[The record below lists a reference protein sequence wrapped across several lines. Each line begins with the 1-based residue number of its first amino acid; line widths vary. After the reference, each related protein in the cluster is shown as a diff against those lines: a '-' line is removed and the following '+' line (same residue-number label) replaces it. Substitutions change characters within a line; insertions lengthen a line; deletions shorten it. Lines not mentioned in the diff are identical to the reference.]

1 MNRPDKVRGFTLIEL
16 MLVLAVLGLISAMA
30 IPAVLNTTR
39 QIKLAANARAV
50 ERELQGARMKAV
62 RSNRAIRVRFNCPAT
77 GQYRMVE
84 LLGSKQT
91 PATDDADS
99 RAATRCG
106 YSAYPFPDT
115 NQDFFSI
122 PNNDGPIQTLQ
133 DGIGFGTDAQ
143 TVEFWPDG
151 TAHVAAGGTQPWPAI
166 TGEGVG
172 ITVFDIMHQSTIV
185 TSIGVN
191 GLGKITLH

>member
-1 MNRPDKVRGFTLIEL
+1 MTRTDNVRGFTLLEL
-16 MLVLAVLGLISAMA
+16 MLVLAVLAVISSMA

-62 RSNRAIRVRFNCPAT
+62 RSNRAIRVRFNCPTT
-77 GQYRMVE
+77 GQYRIVE
-84 LLGSKQT
+84 LLGSRQT

-122 PNNDGPIQTLQ
+122 PNNDGPIQMLQ
-133 DGIGFGTDAQ
+133 DGIGFGSDAQ
-143 TVEFWPDG
+143 TLEFWPDG
-151 TAHVAAGGTQPWPAI
+151 TAHIASGGTQPWPAI
-166 TGEGVG
+166 PDDGVA
-172 ITVFDIMHQSTIV
+172 ITVFDVMHQSTLV

-191 GLGKITLH
+191 GLGKISLH

>member
-62 RSNRAIRVRFNCPAT
+62 RSNRAIRVRFNCPST

-84 LLGSKQT
+84 LLGTKQS
-91 PATDDADS
+91 PATDDDDS
-99 RAATRCG
+99 RSAVRCG

-115 NQDFFSI
+115 SQEFFSI

-151 TAHVAAGGTQPWPAI
+151 TAHVAAGGTQPWPMI
-166 TGEGVG
+166 PDDGIG
-172 ITVFDIMHQSTIV
+172 ITVFDIMHQSTVV

-191 GLGKITLH
+191 GLGKVTLH

>member
-1 MNRPDKVRGFTLIEL
+1 MDQADKVRGFTLLEL
-16 MLVLAVLGLISAMA
+16 MLVLAVLGVLSAMA

-62 RSNRAIRVRFNCPAT
+62 RSNRAIRVRFNCPST
-77 GQYRMVE
+77 GQYRIVE
-84 LLGSKQT
+84 LLGSRQT
-91 PATDDADS
+91 PATDDDDS

-106 YSAYPFPDT
+106 YSAYPYPDT

-122 PNNDGPIQTLQ
+122 PNNDGPIQMLQ
-133 DGIGFGTDAQ
+133 DGIGFGADAQ

-151 TAHVAAGGTQPWPAI
+151 TAHIASGGTQPWPAI
-166 TGEGVG
+166 PDDGVG

>member
-1 MNRPDKVRGFTLIEL
+1 MTRADKVRGFTLLEL
-16 MLVLAVLGLISAMA
+16 LLTLAVLGVISAMA
-30 IPAVLNTTR
+30 IPAFLNTTR
-39 QIKLAANARAV
+39 QIKVAANARAV

-84 LLGSKQT
+84 LLGTRQT

-99 RAATRCG
+99 RAAARCG
-106 YSAYPFPDT
+106 YSGYPFPDT

-122 PNNDGPIQTLQ
+122 PNNDGPIQMLQ
-133 DGIGFGTDAQ
+133 TGIGFGTDAQ

-151 TAHVAAGGTQPWPAI
+151 TAHVASGGTQPWPAI
-166 TGEGVG
+166 PGEGIG
-172 ITVFDIMHQSTIV
+172 ITVFDVTHQSTIV

>member
-191 GLGKITLH
+191 GLGKIALH

>member
-133 DGIGFGTDAQ
+133 DGIGFGSDAQ

-151 TAHVAAGGTQPWPAI
+151 TAHVAAGGTQPWPMI
-166 TGEGVG
+166 PDDGIG
-172 ITVFDIMHQSTIV
+172 ITVFDIMHQSTVV

-191 GLGKITLH
+191 GLGKVTLH